1 MKKISLMI
9 LSGAAALSMIGC
21 GDGAATNTTV
31 VANANSKMANATSNA
46 IVVVNS
52 NTANANGK
60 IVDTIDKSASSTA
73 TTPEGFMTEAA
84 KGGMAEVELSKMA
97 LPKLKDA
104 AVKQFA
110 QQMISEHTRANNELK
125 ALAAKKKVTLPTELD
140 ADHKATAADMNS
152 MSGADFDKDY
162 VNAMVADHEK
172 SVALFQ
178 SQASSGTDADA
189 KAFAAKTLPTL
200 QKHLDA
206 IKAIQ
211 GKMK

>member
-9 LSGAAALSMIGC
+9 LSGAAALGMVGC
-21 GDGAATNTTV
+21 NGAATNTAVTNANLKT
-31 VANANSKMANATSNA
+31 ANANMV
-46 IVVVNS
+46 VVVNS
-52 NTANANGK
+52 NTANANGQL
-60 IVDTIDKSASSTA
+60 IDSTNSNKTASSA

-110 QQMISEHTRANNELK
+110 QQMIADHTRANNELK
-125 ALAAKKKVTLPTELD
+125 ELAAKKKVTLPTELD
-140 ADHKATAADMNS
+140 AEHKATAADMNS

-172 SVALFQ
+172 AVALFQ
-178 SQASSGTDADA
+178 GQSTGGTDADA

-200 QKHLDA
+200 QKHLDM
-206 IKAIQ
+206 IKTIQ